1 MMAGKLRMEQ
11 LSVVADP
18 WNLKGNYI
26 KSKTALVECFKFGI
40 VIETIY

>member
-1 MMAGKLRMEQ
+1 MAARKLRIEE

-26 KSKTALVECFKFGI
+26 KSKTALIECF
-40 VIETIY
+40 